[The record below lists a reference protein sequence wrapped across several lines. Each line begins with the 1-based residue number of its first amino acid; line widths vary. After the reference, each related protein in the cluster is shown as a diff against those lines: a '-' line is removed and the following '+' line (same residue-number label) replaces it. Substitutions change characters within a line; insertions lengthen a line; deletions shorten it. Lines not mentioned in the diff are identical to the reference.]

1 MDWYS
6 VFVIGHTPPFMIMLQ
21 REFTLWI
28 GAAIWMFTSVVVI
41 DMRTITLRLN
51 RTYASYASELD
62 YSIYANFIEKFYI
75 SDCFVEGL
83 ISV

>member
-1 MDWYS
+1 
-6 VFVIGHTPPFMIMLQ
+6 
-21 REFTLWI
+21 
-28 GAAIWMFTSVVVI
+28 MFTSVVVI